1 MTLINKGKKMLN
13 KKKETMMGKIDR
25 EADEYAE
32 LQRKGDAIWNSCRSH
47 ASYKA
52 YVLGKLKYYKTL
64 EERRELLMQTE
75 ELNNLIELLHAQV
88 DFLFQDTEYVVTR
101 YRVVNDEEQDED
113 YSGRLGGISGL
124 IEINRADDEGEQV
137 ACLEVIGVPG
147 DDENF
152 IFFEF
157 DVEHARADI
166 QKFNDAAKATE
177 YLHSMVL
184 LENTPGVEDF
194 ECGPDPTFH

>member
-52 YVLGKLKYYKTL
+52 YVLGKLKHYKK
-64 EERRELLMQTE
+64 EERKKLLMQTDA
-75 ELNNLIELLHAQV
+75 LNDLIESLHAQV

-101 YRVVNDEEQDED
+101 FRVVNDEEQDED

-137 ACLEVIGVPG
+137 ACLEVIAVPG
-147 DDENF
+147 DDENP
-152 IFFEF
+152 IIFEF
-157 DVEHARADI
+157 DVENEDCADI

-194 ECGPDPTFH
+194 ECGHDPTFH